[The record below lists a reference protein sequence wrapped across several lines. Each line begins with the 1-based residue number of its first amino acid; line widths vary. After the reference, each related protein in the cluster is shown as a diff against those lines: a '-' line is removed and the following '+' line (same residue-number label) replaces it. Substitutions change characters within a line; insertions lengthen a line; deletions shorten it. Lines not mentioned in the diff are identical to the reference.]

1 MPCKG
6 RTAKT
11 KKSPLKFDFYS
22 SHALKRVGVREH
34 FSSLKREHARFY
46 ACTRNMMNEFSLLST
61 NEISS
66 FFLPD
71 TLLQQ
76 IPHTFNVTFSEPS
89 REFWSWWWL
98 LLLFLMICNWVLPDA
113 VFPLIMK
120 RFDELFVVLLII
132 VVPVGCCWFEIAAV
146 VVTVVGDDVIVSN
159 LFTFPNW

>member
-11 KKSPLKFDFYS
+11 KKPPLKFDFYS

-89 REFWSWWWL
+89 REFWSWW
-98 LLLFLMICNWVLPDA
+98 LLFLMICNWVPAAPL
-113 VFPLIMK
+113 LIMK
-120 RFDELFVVLLII
+120 WFDELFVPLLLII
-132 VVPVGCCWFEIAAV
+132 VADVVCCWFEIVDV
-146 VVTVVGDDVIVSN
+146 VVVVGVIDSC